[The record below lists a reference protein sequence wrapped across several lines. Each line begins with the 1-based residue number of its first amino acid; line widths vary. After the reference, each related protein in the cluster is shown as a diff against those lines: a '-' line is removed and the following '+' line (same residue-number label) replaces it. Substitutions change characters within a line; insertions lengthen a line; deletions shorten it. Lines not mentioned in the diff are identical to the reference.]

1 MNPNQTKRTSK
12 FLSLVLR
19 HQPQTIGIK
28 LDSSGW
34 VSVDELL
41 AAINRH
47 PNNIKLNLKLLEQV
61 VTSNDKQRFEFNED
75 RSFIRARQ
83 GHSVKVD
90 LGYPPA
96 TPPETLLHGTPSKF
110 VAPILETGLKKMNRH
125 HVHLHRDQKTAAAV
139 GARRGESVLLT
150 VRSGDMH
157 RAGFIFFVTDNGV
170 WLTDHVP
177 PEFID
182 PPAKK

>member
-1 MNPNQTKRTSK
+1 MNPDQTKRTSK

-47 PNNIKLNLKLLEQV
+47 PNNIKLNRKSLEQV
-61 VTSNDKQRFEFNED
+61 VVSNDKQRFEFNEGL
-75 RSFIRARQ
+75 SSIRARQ
-83 GHSVKVD
+83 GHSVSVD

-96 TPPETLLHGTPSKF
+96 TPPETLLHGTPRKF
-110 VAPILETGLKKMNRH
+110 VAPILETGIKKMNRH
-125 HVHLHRDQKTAAAV
+125 HVHLHTDQKTATAV
-139 GARRGESVLLT
+139 GARRGVSVLLS

-157 RAGFIFFVTDNGV
+157 LSLI
-170 WLTDHVP
+170 H
-177 PEFID
+177 I
-182 PPAKK
+182 

>member
-19 HQPQTIGIK
+19 HQPETIGIE
-28 LDSSGW
+28 LNDSGW
-34 VSVDELL
+34 VSVAELL

-47 PNNIKLNLKLLEQV
+47 PNNIQLNQESLEQV
-61 VTSNDKQRFEFNED
+61 VASNDKQRFEFDED

-83 GHSVKVD
+83 GHSVGVN

-96 TPPETLLHGTPSKF
+96 TPPEILLHGTPRKF
-110 VAPILETGLKKMNRH
+110 VALILKTGLKKMNRH
-125 HVHLHRDQKTAAAV
+125 HVHMHTDQKTATAV
-139 GARRGESVLLT
+139 GARRGDSVLLS

-157 RAGFIFFVTDNGV
+157 RAGFVFFVTENGV
-170 WLTDHVP
+170 WLTDFVP
-177 PEFID
+177 PEFIED
-182 PPAKK
+182 

>member
-34 VSVDELL
+34 VGVDELL

-47 PNNIKLNLKLLEQV
+47 PDNIELDRKSLEQV
-61 VTSNDKQRFEFNED
+61 VTNNDKQRFEFT
-75 RSFIRARQ
+75 
-83 GHSVKVD
+83 
-90 LGYPPA
+90 PA
-96 TPPETLLHGTPSKF
+96 TPPENLLHGTPRKF

-125 HVHLHRDQKTAAAV
+125 HVHLHTDQKTATAV
-139 GARRGESVLLT
+139 GARRGDSVLLT

-157 RAGFIFFVTDNGV
+157 RAGFIFFVTENGV

-182 PPAKK
+182 A

>member
-1 MNPNQTKRTSK
+1 MKPDQTKRTSK

-19 HQPQTIGIK
+19 HQPQTIDIK

-34 VSVDELL
+34 VGVDELL

-47 PNNIKLNLKLLEQV
+47 PNNIKLDRKSLEQV
-61 VTSNDKQRFEFNED
+61 VASNDKQRFEFND
-75 RSFIRARQ
+75 DFSSIRARQ
-83 GHSVKVD
+83 GHSVNVE

-96 TPPETLLHGTPSKF
+96 TPPETLLHGTPRKF
-110 VAPILETGLKKMNRH
+110 VVPILETGLKKMNRH
-125 HVHLHRDQKTAAAV
+125 HVHLHTDEQTAGAV
-139 GARRGESVLLT
+139 GARRGNSVLLT
-150 VRSGDMH
+150 IRSGDMH
-157 RAGFIFFVTDNGV
+157 RAGFIFFVTENEV

-182 PPAKK
+182 NQPE

>member
-34 VSVDELL
+34 VGVDELL

-47 PNNIKLNLKLLEQV
+47 PDNIELDRKSLEQV
-61 VTSNDKQRFEFNED
+61 VTNNDKQRFEFNED
-75 RSFIRARQ
+75 RSSIRARQ
-83 GHSVKVD
+83 GHSINVD

-96 TPPETLLHGTPSKF
+96 TPPETLLHGTPRKF

-125 HVHLHRDQKTAAAV
+125 HVHLHTDQKTATAV
-139 GARRGESVLLT
+139 GARRGDSVLLT

-157 RAGFIFFVTDNGV
+157 RAGFIFFVTENGV

-182 PPAKK
+182 A